1 MLKLKNIISMIINAL
16 RFNASSMTV
25 IVFDKKNWL
34 PLNKM
39 NMFC

>member
-25 IVFDKKNWL
+25 TVFDKKN
-34 PLNKM
+34 
-39 NMFC
+39 